1 MVNESAER
9 EQAKAARE
17 EQASR
22 ARNLESTAALL
33 RTLLGGIENGDIVD
47 VASYAMRND
56 LMLANADGTAIV
68 APSGTWTVVLQVR
81 STQHMR
87 GAEMAARAWVEK
99 NPASGLV
106 VAPANAK
113 FPPPPGAR

>member
-1 MVNESAER
+1 MVNESAQRAQE
-9 EQAKAARE
+9 KAERE

-22 ARNLESTAALL
+22 ARNIESATALL

-47 VASYAMRND
+47 VASFAMRND
-56 LMLANADGTAIV
+56 LMLPNADGSALV

-81 STQHMR
+81 STQHMN
-87 GAEMAARAWVEK
+87 GAQAAARAWVEK

-106 VAPANAK
+106 VAPADVK
-113 FPPPPGAR
+113 LPPPPGRA